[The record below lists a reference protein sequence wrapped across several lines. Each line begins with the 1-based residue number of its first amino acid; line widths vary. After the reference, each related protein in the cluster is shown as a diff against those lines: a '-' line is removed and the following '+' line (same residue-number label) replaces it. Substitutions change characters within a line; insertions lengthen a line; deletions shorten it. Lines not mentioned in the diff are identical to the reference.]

1 MGAWST
7 KLEGLRLQV
16 PSGWYELASHL
27 VRPEVR
33 RLAELIVHGS
43 PELDQVI
50 ELGCSDGQAGVPYE
64 YQVAQLRLEDHGDEP
79 TAMLLSATLDSG
91 RVDELDLGQPRV

>member
-50 ELGCSDGQAGVPYE
+50 ELELGELEQLAPKLSLSRCILLVRVPE
-64 YQVAQLRLEDHGDEP
+64 DAPEGRLES
-79 TAMLLSATLDSG
+79 L
-91 RVDELDLGQPRV
+91 